1 MMFDSQHDAGAASR
15 DTSFEPMT
23 RSSAAAKKS
32 LRGRAGAL
40 LTTSALVAAGAALVA
55 GEAGAQVG
63 VPAGFGPAPA
73 DVVSYVQLSNGSV
86 LVQLANQQSLLVTSN
101 NFFIDGAGVLYLSPT
116 VASGISGGNV
126 ASGAMIGSAPAPMGL
141 PAPSAP
147 MGTTNLGAT
156 STGVIFDDTESAA
169 SSGGLLGTITG
180 GPGLFGLG
188 TIGTVAAVGLGAGAI
203 FLAAN
208 AIRNRLSDDD
218 DGDGSN
224 SAAQLDIIDNEISK
238 GESSSVTYA
247 ITDQDG
253 IDESDLQAAV
263 EAAVGGAATIASVFA
278 DGATVTTERSGSGL
292 VDGTEDTYRSIN
304 VTIEGIASS
313 ELNTGEFAGP
323 AMTFTDAAGNVET
336 VNLAL
341 DIVEGSGNGGNGGSG
356 SLELNET
363 DGATFTIPQGETKL
377 FRATDPDGDTIS
389 YEISNNPNGIGID
402 SNTGLVVVG
411 NNVAAGSYS
420 ISVTASSTNADGT
433 VETDTETYN
442 ILVTAGSG
450 GGSGGGGNSVNA
462 DFDSEGAGFS
472 TLTGVRI
479 SDSDLATNDND
490 ELEVPEAAH
499 LANSFVMD
507 GLSGDDTV
515 YFSEAN
521 AVYHL
526 DPTWVNGFEDVSG
539 FETLVLMEDVDLE
552 LNGGVLDST
561 ASGDIEHL
569 RGEGNNEVRL
579 VNANADLGLDVT
591 VTDIAMFDM
600 NNRDLTIDFAD
611 LGGID
616 KVMGDTQSTLVFTG
630 QFTYDFSTGDLVTEA
645 VSRIGL
651 DGGNYNYSLT
661 LDGVNDEDVREI
673 VAYGPLEIEGDVMID
688 TRENPKITLI
698 DLAGDNFTTPGLDG
712 DSNIFATYDDM
723 LRIRGGDNDDDVD
736 LILDSDIEDG
746 EFKFDGG
753 GDEEDS
759 LNINLNG
766 DEIDTIGFGRDIDHV
781 EYIDIDAPG
790 GDGEA
795 HLQFNG
801 SGADKST
808 LRAVDLSDLSEDG
821 SVVLRGDLSVSNPG
835 VAIAIDQTS
844 AFSPFTAAAPSG
856 TTGVRLLDGFVSDDD
871 LEIQMTPGDDV
882 VDLVIGESEYSVS
895 VTAGTLATGTL
906 TMLQVLSSSAPITGA
921 TGVNVL
927 ATTNLAQAAEEV
939 DVYLGGGDDSVQLV
953 IGSAQVDDV
962 TLHVARANNDD
973 HDTVSIDELEDLGAL
988 ANANVAVSPI
998 TVANVASFG
1007 QATGINIDFEDDVS
1021 TILTD
1026 ASAVDAN
1033 GVNIAGST
1041 QGALIVFGMNAG
1053 AVQRGFIYDYDGDG
1067 ELSDGD
1073 TLVDM
1078 TDALM
1083 PVGALNFAGS
1093 AMTAAQVI
1101 SANSSAIGLVTD
1113 GMDYVQFN
1121 LSEGDLV
1128 A

>member
-1 MMFDSQHDAGAASR
+1 MMFDSQHDAGSANGGSA
-15 DTSFEPMT
+15 FEPMT

-32 LRGRAGAL
+32 LRGRTGAL
-40 LTTSALVAAGAALVA
+40 LTTTALVAASSAMLV
-55 GEAGAQVG
+55 GEAGAQAG
-63 VPAGFGPAPA
+63 VPSGFAPAPA

-101 NFFIDGAGVLYLSPT
+101 NFFIDGSGVLYLSPT
-116 VASGISGGNV
+116 VSSGISGGNV
-126 ASGAMIGSAPAPMGL
+126 ASGSMIGGAPAPMGL
-141 PAPSAP
+141 PAPSTTAP
-147 MGTTNLGAT
+147 IGTTNLGST
-156 STGVIFDDTESAA
+156 SSGVIFDDTSAAA
-169 SSGGLLGTITG
+169 SSGGILGTITG

-188 TIGTVAAVGLGAGAI
+188 TLGTIAAVGLGAGA
-203 FLAAN
+203 LVLVAN
-208 AIRNRLSDDD
+208 AVRSRLGDDGTG
-218 DGDGSN
+218 DGDGN
-224 SAAQLDIIDNEISK
+224 SAASVSVVNDDVVK
-238 GESSSVTYA
+238 GEQVTLTYA

-253 IDESDLQAAV
+253 IDESDLVAAV
-263 EAAVGGAATIASVFA
+263 EAAVDGASTIASVFSS
-278 DGATVTTERSGSGL
+278 GASVTSERSGSGL
-292 VDGTEDTYRSIN
+292 IDGTEDSYRSIN
-304 VTIEGIASS
+304 ISIEGVAATS
-313 ELNTGEFAGP
+313 LNSGEFDGP
-323 AMTFTDAAGNVET
+323 ALSFTDAAGNTES
-336 VNLAL
+336 VNLSL
-341 DIVEGSGNGGNGGSG
+341 SISDPDDGGGSGGG
-356 SLELNET
+356 SLELNED
-363 DGATFTIPQGETKL
+363 DGATFTIQQGGSKL

-389 YEISNNPNGIGID
+389 YEISNNPSGIGID
-402 SNTGLVVVG
+402 SNTGLVVVSAA
-411 NNVAAGSYS
+411 VAVGTYS
-420 ISVTASSTNADGT
+420 ITVKASSTNADGS

-442 ILVTAGSG
+442 INVTAGS

-479 SDSDLATNDND
+479 SDADLATNDDD
-490 ELEVPEAAH
+490 EFEVPEAAH
-499 LANSFVMD
+499 LANSFVME
-507 GLSGDDTV
+507 GLGGDDTV

-561 ASGDIEHL
+561 ATGDIEHL
-569 RGEGNNEVRL
+569 RGEGNNEVKL
-579 VNANADLGLDVT
+579 VNAHSDLGLDVT
-591 VTDIAMFDM
+591 VTNIAMIDM
-600 NNRDLTIDFAD
+600 NNRDLTIDIAD
-611 LGGID
+611 LNGID

-630 QFTYDFSTGDLVTEA
+630 QFTYDFAEGDLVTEG

-661 LDGVNDEDVREI
+661 LDGVSDEDVREI

-688 TRENPKITLI
+688 TRENPKVTLI
-698 DLAGDNFTTPGLDG
+698 DMAGDSFTTPGLDG

-808 LRAVDLSDLSEDG
+808 LRSVDLSDLSEDG
-821 SVVLRGDLSVSNPG
+821 SVLLRGDLSVSNPG
-835 VAIAIDQTS
+835 LSIGIDQT
-844 AFSPFTAAAPSG
+844 AAVSPFAATAPTVTSS
-856 TTGVRLLDGFVSDDD
+856 VLLIDGYVNDDD

-882 VDLVIGESEYSVS
+882 VDLVIGESEYTVS
-895 VTAGTLATGTL
+895 RTAATTGL
-906 TMLQVLSSSAPITGA
+906 SMLQVLTSNAPITG
-921 TGVNVL
+921 VSVL
-927 ATTNLAQAAEEV
+927 ASTNLAQAAEEV
-939 DVYLGGGDDSVQLV
+939 DVYLGGGDDTVELV

-962 TLHVARANNDD
+962 TLHIARANHDD

-988 ANANVAVSPI
+988 ASANVAVSPV

-1007 QATGINIDFEDDVS
+1007 QATGINIDFQDDVQA
-1021 TILTD
+1021 ILTD

-1073 TLVDM
+1073 TLVDL

-1083 PVGALNFAGS
+1083 PVGAINFGGAP
-1093 AMTAAQVI
+1093 MTAAQVI
-1101 SANSSAIGLVTD
+1101 SANANSIGLVTD

>member
-1 MMFDSQHDAGAASR
+1 MMFDSQHDAGSANGGSA
-15 DTSFEPMT
+15 FEPMT

-32 LRGRAGAL
+32 LRGRTGAL
-40 LTTSALVAAGAALVA
+40 LTTTALVAASSAMLV
-55 GEAGAQVG
+55 GEAGAQAG
-63 VPAGFGPAPA
+63 VPSGFAPAPA

-101 NFFIDGAGVLYLSPT
+101 NFFIDGSGVLYLSPT
-116 VASGISGGNV
+116 VSSGISGGNV
-126 ASGAMIGSAPAPMGL
+126 ASGAMIGGAPAPMGL
-141 PAPSAP
+141 PAPSTTAP
-147 MGTTNLGAT
+147 IGTTNLGST
-156 STGVIFDDTESAA
+156 SSGVIFDDTSAAA
-169 SSGGLLGTITG
+169 SSGGILGTITG

-188 TIGTVAAVGLGAGAI
+188 TLGTIAAVGLGAGA
-203 FLAAN
+203 LVLVAN
-208 AIRNRLSDDD
+208 AVRSRLGDDGTG
-218 DGDGSN
+218 DGDGN
-224 SAAQLDIIDNEISK
+224 SAASVSVVNNSVVK
-238 GESSSVTYA
+238 GEDTTLTYA

-253 IDESDLQAAV
+253 IDESDLIAAV
-263 EAAVGGAATIASVFA
+263 EAAVGGASTIASVFSS
-278 DGATVTTERSGSGL
+278 GGTVTSERSGSGL
-292 VDGTEDTYRSIN
+292 IEGTEDSYRSIN
-304 VTIEGIASS
+304 ISIEGVAADS
-313 ELNTGEFAGP
+313 LNSGDFDGP
-323 AMTFTDAAGNVET
+323 ALTFMDAAGNPES
-336 VNLAL
+336 VNLSL
-341 DIVEGSGNGGNGGSG
+341 SISDPDDGGGSGGG
-356 SLELNET
+356 SLELNED
-363 DGATFTIPQGETKL
+363 DGATFTIQQGGSKL

-389 YEISNNPNGIGID
+389 YEISNNPSGIGID
-402 SNTGLVVVG
+402 SNTGLVVVS
-411 NNVAAGSYS
+411 AAVSVGTYS
-420 ISVTASSTNADGT
+420 ITVKASSTNADGS

-442 ILVTAGSG
+442 INVTAGS

-479 SDSDLATNDND
+479 TDADLATNND
-490 ELEVPEAAH
+490 DEFEVPEAAH

-507 GLSGDDTV
+507 GLGGDDTV

-569 RGEGNNEVRL
+569 RGEGNNEVKL

-591 VTDIAMFDM
+591 VTNIAMIDM
-600 NNRDLTIDFAD
+600 NNRDLTVDIAD
-611 LGGID
+611 LTGID

-630 QFTYDFSTGDLVTEA
+630 QFTYDFAEGDLVTEG

-673 VAYGPLEIEGDVMID
+673 VAYGRLEIEGDVMID
-688 TRENPKITLI
+688 TRENPKVTLI
-698 DLAGDNFTTPGLDG
+698 DMAGDSFTTPGLDG

-821 SVVLRGDLSVSNPG
+821 SVLLRGDLSVSNPG
-835 VAIAIDQTS
+835 LSIGIDQT
-844 AFSPFTAAAPSG
+844 AAVAPFAATAPTV
-856 TTGVRLLDGFVSDDD
+856 TTSVLLIDGYVNDDD

-882 VDLVIGESEYSVS
+882 VDLVIGESEY
-895 VTAGTLATGTL
+895 TASRTAATTGL
-906 TMLQVLSSSAPITGA
+906 SMLQVLTSNAPITG
-921 TGVNVL
+921 VSVL
-927 ATTNLAQAAEEV
+927 ASTNLAQAAEEV
-939 DVYLGGGDDSVQLV
+939 DVYLGGGDDTVELV

-962 TLHVARANNDD
+962 TLHIARANHDD

-988 ANANVAVSPI
+988 ASANVAVSPV

-1007 QATGINIDFEDDVS
+1007 QATGINVDFQDDVQA
-1021 TILTD
+1021 ILTD

-1073 TLVDM
+1073 TLVDL

-1083 PVGALNFAGS
+1083 PVGAINFAG
-1093 AMTAAQVI
+1093 APMTAAQVI
-1101 SANSSAIGLVTD
+1101 SANANSIGLVTD
-1113 GMDYVQFN
+1113 GMDFVQFN

>member
-1 MMFDSQHDAGAASR
+1 MMFDSQHDVGSASCAA
-15 DTSFEPMT
+15 SFEPMA

-40 LTTSALVAAGAALVA
+40 LTTTALVAAGAAMVA

-63 VPAGFGPAPA
+63 VPTGFAPAPA

-116 VASGISGGNV
+116 VATGITGGNV
-126 ASGAMIGSAPAPMGL
+126 GSGVMMGAAPAPAPMPL

-147 MGTTNLGAT
+147 LGTTNVGST
-156 STGVIFDDTESAA
+156 SPSVIFDDTASAS
-169 SSGGLLGTITG
+169 SSGGIMGTITG

-188 TIGTVAAVGLGAGAI
+188 TIGTVAAVGLGAGAVL
-203 FLAAN
+203 LAAN
-208 AIRNRLSDDD
+208 AIRSRLSD
-218 DGDGSN
+218 DGDGSDGEN
-224 SAAQLDIIDNEISK
+224 SAAQLDVINNEITR
-238 GESSSVTYA
+238 GETSSVTYA

-253 IDESDLQAAV
+253 IDESELQAAV
-263 EAAVGGAATIASVFA
+263 EAAVGGAATIASVFS
-278 DGATVTTERSGSGL
+278 DGATVSTERSGSGL
-292 VDGTEDTYRSIN
+292 IEGTEDTYRSIN
-304 VTIEGIASS
+304 VTIEGLAA
-313 ELNTGEFAGP
+313 EGLNTGEFAGP

-336 VNLAL
+336 VNLSL
-341 DIVEGSGNGGNGGSG
+341 DISDGSGGSSG

-363 DGATFTIPQGETKL
+363 DGATFTIAQGDSKL

-389 YEISNNPNGIGID
+389 YEISNNPTGIGID
-402 SNTGLVVVG
+402 SNTGLVVVAG
-411 NNVAAGSYS
+411 SVAVGSYS
-420 ISVTASSTNADGT
+420 ITVKASSTNADGS

-442 ILVTAGSG
+442 INVTAGTGS
-450 GGSGGGGNSVNA
+450 SGGGGNSVNA

-479 SDSDLATNDND
+479 TDTDLATNDDD
-490 ELEVPEAAH
+490 EFEVPEAAH

-507 GLSGDDTV
+507 GLGGSDTV
-515 YFSEAN
+515 YFSEEN
-521 AVYHL
+521 TVYHL

-561 ASGDIEHL
+561 ATGDIEHL
-569 RGEGNNEVRL
+569 RGEGNNQVTL

-591 VTDIAMFDM
+591 VTNIAMIDM

-611 LGGID
+611 LVGID
-616 KVMGDTQSTLVFTG
+616 KVMGDTQSALVFTG
-630 QFTYDFSTGDLVTEA
+630 QFTYDFAAGDLATEA
-645 VSRIGL
+645 VSRLGL

-698 DLAGDNFTTPGLDG
+698 DLAGDSFTTPGLDG

-808 LRAVDLSDLSEDG
+808 LRSVDLSDLSEDG

-835 VAIAIDQTS
+835 VSIAIDQTS
-844 AFSPFTAAAPSG
+844 AFSPFTAAASAG
-856 TTGVRLLDGFVSDDD
+856 VSGVRLLDGFVSDDD
-871 LEIQMTPGDDV
+871 LDIQMTPGDDV
-882 VDLVIGESEYSVS
+882 VDLVIGESEYTVS

-906 TMLQVLSSSAPITGA
+906 SMLQVISSNAPITGA
-921 TGVNVL
+921 TAVSVQ
-927 ATTNLAQAAEEV
+927 ASTNLAQAAEEV

-962 TLHVARANNDD
+962 TLHVARANHDD

-988 ANANVAVSPI
+988 ASASVAVSPV

-1033 GVNIAGST
+1033 GVNIASST

-1073 TLVDM
+1073 TLVDL
-1078 TDALM
+1078 TDSLM
-1083 PVGALNFAGS
+1083 PVGAINFAGS
-1093 AMTAAQVI
+1093 AMTAGQVI

-1113 GMDYVQFN
+1113 GLDYIQFN

>member
-1 MMFDSQHDAGAASR
+1 MMFDSQHDAGTASR
-15 DTSFEPMT
+15 ATSFEPMA

-40 LTTSALVAAGAALVA
+40 LTTTALVTAASAMVAL
-55 GEAGAQVG
+55 EAGAQVG
-63 VPAGFGPAPA
+63 VPTGFAPAPA

-101 NFFIDGAGVLYLSPT
+101 NFFIDGSGVLYLSPT
-116 VASGISGGNV
+116 VSTGISGGDV
-126 ASGAMIGSAPAPMGL
+126 SSGAMIGGAPAPMSF
-141 PAPSAP
+141 PEPMP
-147 MGTTNLGAT
+147 MGTTNVGST
-156 STGVIFDDTESAA
+156 SSGVIFDDTTAA
-169 SSGGLLGTITG
+169 SSSGGILGTITG

-188 TIGTVAAVGLGAGAI
+188 TLGTVAAVGLGAGA
-203 FLAAN
+203 LVLVAN
-208 AIRNRLSDDD
+208 AVRSRLTND
-218 DGDGSN
+218 DGGSEN
-224 SAAQLDIIDNEISK
+224 SAARLDIVDNEIAK
-238 GESSSVTYA
+238 GETGALTYA
-247 ITDQDG
+247 ISDEDG
-253 IDESDLQAAV
+253 IDESDLVAAV
-263 EAAVGGAATIASVFA
+263 EAAVGGAATIASVFT
-278 DGATVTTERSGSGL
+278 DGAAVTTERSGSGL
-292 VDGTEDTYRSIN
+292 IEGTEDSYRSIN
-304 VTIEGIASS
+304 VTIEGLVADG
-313 ELNTGEFAGP
+313 LNTGEFDGP
-323 AMTFTDAAGNVET
+323 AMTFSDVAGNVET

-341 DIVEGSGNGGNGGSG
+341 NITDGGGNQTGA
-356 SLELNET
+356 LELNET
-363 DGATFTIPQGETKL
+363 DGATFSIAQGGSKL
-377 FRATDPDGDTIS
+377 FRATDPEGDTIS
-389 YEISNNPNGIGID
+389 YQISNNPSGIGID
-402 SNTGLVVVG
+402 SNTGLVVVSG
-411 NNVAAGSYS
+411 SVAVGSYS
-420 ISVTASSTNADGT
+420 ITVQASSTNADGT
-433 VETDTETYN
+433 VENDTETYN
-442 ILVTAGSG
+442 INVTAGSG
-450 GGSGGGGNSVNA
+450 GAGGGNSVNA

-479 SDSDLATNDND
+479 TDSDLTSNADD
-490 ELEVPEAAH
+490 EFEVPEAAH

-507 GLSGDDTV
+507 GLGGDDTV

-521 AVYHL
+521 ATYHL

-561 ASGDIEHL
+561 ASGDVEHL
-569 RGEGNNEVRL
+569 KGEGNNDVTL

-591 VTDIAMFDM
+591 VTNIASIDM

-611 LGGID
+611 LNGID
-616 KVMGDTQSTLVFTG
+616 KVMGDTHSALVFTG
-630 QFTYDFSTGDLVTEA
+630 QFTYDFAAGDLVTQA

-651 DGGNYNYSLT
+651 DGGNYSYSLT

-673 VAYGPLEIEGDVMID
+673 VAYGSLEIEGDVMID
-688 TRENPKITLI
+688 TRENPKVELI
-698 DLAGDNFTTPGLDG
+698 DMAGDSFTTPGLDG

-753 GDEEDS
+753 GDDEDS

-821 SVVLRGDLSVSNPG
+821 SIVLRGDLSVSNPG
-835 VAIAIDQTS
+835 VSIGIDQTS
-844 AFSPFTAAAPSG
+844 SMAPFSAAAPSA
-856 TTGVRLLDGFVSDDD
+856 TSGVRLIDGFVSDDD

-882 VDLVIGESEYSVS
+882 VDLVIGESEYTVS
-895 VTAGTLATGTL
+895 RTAATAGL
-906 TMLQVLSSSAPITGA
+906 TMLQVLSSNAPITG
-921 TGVNVL
+921 VSVL
-927 ATTNLAQAAEEV
+927 PSTNLAQAAEEV
-939 DVYLGGGDDSVQLV
+939 DVHLGGGDDTVDLV
-953 IGSAQVDDV
+953 IGAAQVDDV
-962 TLHVARANNDD
+962 TLHIARANYDD

-988 ANANVAVSPI
+988 ASANVAVSPV

-1007 QATGINIDFEDDVS
+1007 QATGININFEDDVT
-1021 TILTD
+1021 TILSD

-1073 TLVDM
+1073 TLIDM
-1078 TDALM
+1078 TDSLM
-1083 PVGALNFAGS
+1083 PAGAMNFAG
-1093 AMTAAQVI
+1093 APITAAQVI
-1101 SANSSAIGLVTD
+1101 SANSSSIGLITD
-1113 GMDYVQFN
+1113 GLDYVQFN